1 MDATADDEPD
11 DVRADGRAN
20 VDGEPDD
27 ASAGEPEEPYD
38 GPYDDYEPPVP
49 LGVDSG
55 DVVASATRKYGRAGG
70 ALAAG
75 MFAVDVLING
85 EKKKPESVQ
94 VQEAASQPIDVD
106 KSGIQVMIDEL
117 TSVEAP
123 PLDRRE
129 PLAMK
134 KKRSRRR

>member
-1 MDATADDEPD
+1 MESTADDKPD
-11 DVRADGRAN
+11 EGFSDGPEDGPDEAD
-20 VDGEPDD
+20 DQLDD
-27 ASAGEPEEPYD
+27 QYD
-38 GPYDDYEPPVP
+38 GPYDDYAAPTP
-49 LGVDSG
+49 LDVDGG
-55 DVVASATRKYGRAGG
+55 DVVANATRKYGRAGG

-75 MFAVDVLING
+75 MFAVDVLISG

-94 VQEAASQPIDVD
+94 VQEASSQPIDVD
-106 KSGIQVMIDEL
+106 KTGIQVMIDEL

-129 PLAMK
+129 PLALK